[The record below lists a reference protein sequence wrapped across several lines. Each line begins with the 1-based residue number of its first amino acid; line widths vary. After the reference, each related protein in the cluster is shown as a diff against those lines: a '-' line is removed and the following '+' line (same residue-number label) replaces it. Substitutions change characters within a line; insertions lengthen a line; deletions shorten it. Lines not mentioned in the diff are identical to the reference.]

1 MTAVRDIIK
10 IDESKCDGCALC
22 AQACAEGA
30 IQIVN
35 GKAKLVSEIYCDGL
49 GACLGQCPQ
58 GAITIEKRAAQAFD
72 EEATRKHLQKPPARQ
87 PEPQAH
93 GHACPGMKMLQ
104 MKPLQKTVS
113 GNGTPTPSQLGNWPV
128 QIKLVPTNAP
138 YFQGAD
144 LLLVADCVPFALA
157 DFHQRFLQG
166 KPVIIGC
173 PKLDDGQFYVDKL
186 TRILSEN
193 PIHSLTIIHMEVPC
207 CTGLVRIAQQAL
219 ANSGKQIITQ
229 DVTIGINGEVQTQTG
244 SAACCH

>member
-1 MTAVRDIIK
+1 MTAKRDIIR

-35 GKAKLVSEIYCDGL
+35 GKAKLISEIYCDGL

-72 EEATRKHLQKPPARQ
+72 EEATRKHLQKPPASQ

-93 GHACPGMKMLQ
+93 GHACPGMKMRQ
-104 MKPLQKTVS
+104 MKPVQKTVA
-113 GNGTPTPSQLGNWPV
+113 GNGTATPSQLGNWPV
-128 QIKLVPTNAP
+128 QLKLVPTNAP

-173 PKLDDGQFYVDKL
+173 PKLDDGQFYMDKL

-219 ANSGKQIITQ
+219 AASGKQIITQ